1 MARSG
6 WKQWDAEKARDELR
20 QWRESGEG
28 AEVFAGR
35 RGYSKE
41 RLRRWGAR
49 LNRTARPVLL
59 PVRVLAKALREA
71 PPLEVVLRG
80 GRVLRVPGG
89 FDKDQ
94 LAELLHTLEA
104 LPC

>member
-6 WKQWDAEKARDELR
+6 WKQWGEEQARDELR

-28 AEVFAGR
+28 AEAFARR

-41 RLRRWGAR
+41 RLRRWNAR

-59 PVRVLAKALREA
+59 PVRVLAARLPEA

-89 FDKDQ
+89 FDKGQ
-94 LAELLHTLEA
+94 LAEFLQMLEA